1 MKNITIS
8 VITAEEA
15 YAIQEANSAALIKK
29 YKDMEIKVIEDITSM
44 INVMLRASKSP
55 SIYIDIK
62 NDMLKDLP
70 SEYALDAMHAIEQA
84 YLNAGHKVWLHEYSA
99 QTKKTKGKSF
109 SFTLWYDKDA

>member
-15 YAIQEANSAALIKK
+15 YAIQETNSAARIKK
-29 YKDMEIKVIEDITSM
+29 YVDMEVKVIENITAM
-44 INVMLRASKSP
+44 INVMLRASESP
-55 SIYIDIK
+55 SIYVDIK

-84 YLNAGHKVWLHEYSA
+84 YRNAGHKVWLHEYSA
-99 QTKKTKGKSF
+99 QTKKANGKSF
-109 SFTLWYDKDA
+109 SLSLWYDKDA